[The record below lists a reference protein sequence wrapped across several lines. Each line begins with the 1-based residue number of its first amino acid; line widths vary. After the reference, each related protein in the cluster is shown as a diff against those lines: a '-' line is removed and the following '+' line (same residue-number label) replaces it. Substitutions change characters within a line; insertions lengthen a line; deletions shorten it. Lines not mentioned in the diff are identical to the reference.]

1 MTAHRSYCVAGVVGS
16 EIVVAG
22 GYNGSLNLSTVEKYN
37 PISDTWTAV
46 AHLGN
51 PRRLCSFVFEMKF
64 GTLQCSILPKKHLLL
79 YLSRPK
85 RGVFTSADP
94 KPD

>member
-1 MTAHRSYCVAGVVGS
+1 MNRSSLIRYNVRMNRWETVCSMTANRSYCVAGVVGS

-51 PRRLCSFVFEMKF
+51 PRR
-64 GTLQCSILPKKHLLL
+64 
-79 YLSRPK
+79 
-85 RGVFTSADP
+85 
-94 KPD
+94 